1 MAPAVQPITD
11 DCATAVGDHA
21 AMAAQPGGHLPLVP
35 IYEDM
40 KEWVIDRTA
49 AKARAEEPDLSPD
62 IRLTRERYCEWLD
75 SERPDWLNDMPPRDE
90 AA

>member
-1 MAPAVQPITD
+1 MS
-11 DCATAVGDHA
+11 
-21 AMAAQPGGHLPLVP
+21 P

-40 KEWVIDRTA
+40 KEWVLDRQK
-49 AKARAEEPDLSPD
+49 AKVNAEAPDISPD
-62 IRLTRERYCEWLD
+62 TRIARERYAEWLD